1 MGTDRRTT
9 DRRTTDLPSP
19 EVLPG
24 EAPLHEFWWL
34 HDARW
39 YQGVLKRF
47 GQEAANEINA
57 EAIKFVARRSAM
69 WYRKHSGLRFE
80 EIPMSEF
87 IAGFERIPALMWTED
102 MYGVEQK
109 RLGEDEWETVVSRN
123 FALRMLRIA
132 RTLDGYECPCLK
144 LREGWFE
151 GMGVTVCDTR
161 LECLRTGA
169 PGCRFRAVRKRPGKE
184 GGEQG

>member
-1 MGTDRRTT
+1 MSADRESA
-9 DRRTTDLPSP
+9 DGSSV

-24 EAPLHEFWWL
+24 EVPVHELWWL

-69 WYRKHSGLRFE
+69 WYRKHSGLRFD
-80 EIPMSEF
+80 EIPMDEF
-87 IAGFERIPALMWTED
+87 IAGFEHIPALMWTES
-102 MYGVEQK
+102 MYVVEQTQ
-109 RLGEDEWETVVSRN
+109 LGEDEWETVVSRN
-123 FALRMLRIA
+123 FALQMLRIA

-151 GMGVTVCDTR
+151 GMGVAVSDTR
-161 LECLRTGA
+161 IECLQTGA
-169 PGCRFRAVRKRPGKE
+169 SGCRFRAVRKRPEKE
-184 GGEQG
+184 GGQQG